1 MREETDQIERKVI
14 KTEPVVT
21 ESTDYHADQ
30 LVNAVQNGQLTVMQ
44 LEDLIQEKLAA
55 KGFGKKWGSE
65 KMICITFLT

>member
-1 MREETDQIERKVI
+1 MREETNQIERKVI

-55 KGFGKKWGSE
+55 KCLGNK
-65 KMICITFLT
+65 